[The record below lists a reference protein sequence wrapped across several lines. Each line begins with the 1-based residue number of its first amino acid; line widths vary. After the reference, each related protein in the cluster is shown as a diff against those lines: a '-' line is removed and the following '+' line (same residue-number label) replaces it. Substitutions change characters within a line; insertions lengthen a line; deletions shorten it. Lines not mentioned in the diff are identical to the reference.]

1 MDQKLDDAL
10 RRALRDIADAPPPVG
25 LATAARRIAGRQR
38 AARMTLASVAT
49 AAVALVTVP
58 AAMTMIGDRHMPGG
72 APPRSLVVTA
82 YSGALRGTD
91 AGPADDRSLL
101 LDPETGRYEEVPY
114 TEVVPSPDGRQVL
127 VRQGDNS
134 RQHPLRA
141 GVMDRATG
149 QVRWIDTYAGA
160 LGRDGEWSPDGRR
173 ILLTERPKQGPWG
186 FVIVDA
192 STLEATFVEAPLAPE
207 TDTLGLGFVW
217 TPDGEHVALT
227 LARNVGGELGTDAV
241 TGIQFFDLSGR
252 PVRTIEAT
260 GALSASTDFSPDGT
274 RIALSDPHGGEEVQ
288 IVTATT
294 GQVVERVLLPTPGV
308 IVGWYDDDHLMVRV
322 FSDRDSRADTLQVV
336 GLDGSVLRTVRLL
349 DKGIDAK
356 WVYVGSSDGLSPA
369 AARHAF

>member
-1 MDQKLDDAL
+1 MDHKLDDAL
-10 RRALRDIADAPPPVG
+10 RGALRDIADVPPPVG
-25 LATAARRIAGRQR
+25 LATAARRMAARQR
-38 AARMTLASVAT
+38 TARMTLAGVAA

-58 AAMTMIGDRHMPGG
+58 TAMTMIGDGHMPGG
-72 APPRSLVVTA
+72 ATPGPFVVTA
-82 YSGALRGTD
+82 YSGASRGTD

-101 LDPETGRYEEVPY
+101 LDPKTGRYEEVPY

-134 RQHPLRA
+134 PQHPLRA

-192 STLEATFVEAPLAPE
+192 STLETTFVEVPLAPE
-207 TDTLGLGFVW
+207 TNTLGLGFVW

-227 LARNVGGELGTDAV
+227 LGRNVGGESGSDIV
-241 TGIQFFDLSGR
+241 TGIRFFDLSGK
-252 PVRTIEAT
+252 PVRLIETTA
-260 GALSASTDFSPDGT
+260 ALSASTDFSPDGT
-274 RIALSDPHGGEEVQ
+274 RIALSERYPSQGVQ
-288 IVTATT
+288 IVAATT
-294 GQVVERVLLPTPGV
+294 GQVVQRVSLPAAGRVL
-308 IVGWYDDDHLMVRV
+308 GWYDDDHLMVGV
-322 FSDRDSRADTLQVV
+322 FGDRGHEATLQIV
-336 GLDGSVLRTVRLL
+336 GLDGSVMRTVRLS

-356 WVYVGSSDGLSPA
+356 WVYVTSSDGLSPG
-369 AARHAF
+369 AARHSF